1 MDNFREFQAGPDPFG
16 RTFHVWFKYLQT
28 AISIRHSDS
37 VDVCFLLES
46 PDSQGNAERIEKTV
60 VIQNA
65 DIRAYGKRTG
75 RPVNDAWC
83 SRLAMCKLRSVV
95 ETAEDIEKYY
105 LPLPAREIEQY
116 DGLIKKWEEGWA
128 KKSAA

>member
-1 MDNFREFQAGPDPFG
+1 MDNFREFKAGPDPFG
-16 RTFHVWFKYLQT
+16 GIFHVWFKYLQT

-37 VDVCFLLES
+37 VDVCFVLECAGET
-46 PDSQGNAERIEKTV
+46 PERVEKTV

-65 DIRAYGKRTG
+65 DIRAYAKRTG

-83 SRLAMCKLRSVV
+83 SRLAMCKIRRAI

-105 LPLPAREIEQY
+105 LPLPAQEIAEF
-116 DGLIKKWEEGWA
+116 DGLIKKWEQEWGR
-128 KKSAA
+128 KHAA

>member
-37 VDVCFLLES
+37 VDVCFVLES
-46 PDSQGNAERIEKTV
+46 GDSDGNAEKIEKTV
-60 VIQNA
+60 VIRNA
-65 DIRAYGKRTG
+65 DIRAYAKNTG

-105 LPLPAREIEQY
+105 LPLPAREIAEY
-116 DGLIKKWEEGWA
+116 DAVIAKWEQNWG
-128 KKSAA
+128 KKHAA